1 MAKRERCSK
10 RQIEAMIN
18 FIEQHKELIHPG
30 AHTIYKAVVLVLH
43 DEPIA
48 CASSN
53 TGHSYGDIQALI
65 QSNNNIATSNNN
77 IARAISYRATTT

>member
-30 AHTIYKAVVLVLH
+30 EFPEWEQLKTELNNMEGPTRHV
-43 DEPIA
+43 
-48 CASSN
+48 N
-53 TGHSYGDIQALI
+53 TEYHSPLFGLLKFNSLLI
-65 QSNNNIATSNNN
+65 FNKML
-77 IARAISYRATTT
+77 RE